1 MSNKNLPGFVAE
13 GSLCEMKGSYHL
25 PTYPRFASNRQV
37 LPQMNSEDLV
47 DCYTKCNKYETYGEY
62 IYCSGSCLSAYFSQG
77 SSEGGVRF
85 GGPKPCRPRCGSCRP
100 TPSEG
105 PGLWKFCI
113 TRDCD
118 GDFYP
123 C

>member
-1 MSNKNLPGFVAE
+1 MPVPGFTAE
-13 GSLCEMKGSYHL
+13 ASLCKMSVCYKMIGDFDAFERGHGII
-25 PTYPRFASNRQV
+25 TQ
-37 LPQMNSEDLV
+37 QMGPEDLV
-47 DCYTKCNKYETYGEY
+47 DCYTECNKFDKYDK
-62 IYCSGSCLSAYFSQG
+62 IMYCSGRCLSNYLSQG
-77 SSEGGVRF
+77 PSEGGIHF
-85 GGPKPCRPRCGSCRP
+85 GGRKPCRPRCGSCRP
-100 TPSEG
+100 MPSEG